1 MGTVKPLKEITQKS
15 AFPHQLYVCVFLSK
29 LSSYQSHLNLV
40 EHVSIC
46 RPSQSNNKFPCLF
59 PERQRYW
66 NKLQNNSG
74 LTNSSLSQRKNHLV
88 FFCCH
93 VNRNANIPLRLVPEV
108 YVGWW
113 IWNTRTNRKM
123 RRCRATLL
131 CTDSNCHGR
140 DVRLITCDKTDG
152 HRWPPSQHGDVWL
165 QHIS

>member
-15 AFPHQLYVCVFLSK
+15 AFPHQLYVYVFLSK

-88 FFCCH
+88 FLCCH
-93 VNRNANIPLRLVPEV
+93 VNRSANIPAYRSVLRL
-108 YVGWW
+108 
-113 IWNTRTNRKM
+113 
-123 RRCRATLL
+123 RCTLADGFETLAQSERCVVAAPHFFAPTPIATAG
-131 CTDSNCHGR
+131 T
-140 DVRLITCDKTDG
+140 
-152 HRWPPSQHGDVWL
+152 
-165 QHIS
+165 